1 MPRASAWDP
10 ERASGFLTQRA
21 VLQEWCYQRPS
32 SYMLVGPA
40 RSMNYSTRK
49 DLLRK
54 WETAR
59 SCTALLY
66 VTGDRPG
73 LETQVHSEVLDF
85 FAKHLDE
92 IGTVRTISFFLHTR
106 GGSTLAAWS
115 LVNLIR
121 QFTERLE
128 IIVPAKAHSAGTL
141 MCLGADSIMM
151 TRQATLGPIDP
162 SVNGPLNP
170 EIPGAP
176 PQQRAPVS
184 VEAIN
189 GYIAFAKDQAGLS
202 SEDARLAVLRALF
215 DRVHPLVLGDVYRS
229 RTQIRML
236 GRRLIKRHLTDED
249 RINKVLDFLCSE
261 SGSHDYTI
269 YRQEA
274 RDELGLRVERPDDVL
289 YPIIRDIHRSYA
301 DEMRFGTPLNPEAL
315 LADQPQAKYSHVR
328 ALIESVGAGSH
339 RFVSEGTLSRQQIQV
354 APGVMQPAVADAR
367 SFEGWRH
374 ET

>member
-1 MPRASAWDP
+1 MTHR
-10 ERASGFLTQRA
+10 ERK
-21 VLQEWCYQRPS
+21 VLLQSWEK
-32 SYMLVGPA
+32 A
-40 RSMNYSTRK
+40 RHSTAI
-49 DLLRK
+49 LF
-54 WETAR
+54 
-59 SCTALLY
+59 

-73 LETQVHSEVLDF
+73 LETQIHSEVLGF
-85 FAKHLDE
+85 FAQHLDR
-92 IGTVRTISFFLHTR
+92 IGTAKTISLFLHTR

-189 GYIAFAKDQAGLS
+189 GYLSFAKDEAGLTS
-202 SEDARLAVLRALF
+202 DEARLGVLRALL
-215 DRVHPLVLGDVYRS
+215 DRVHPLVLGEVYRS

-236 GRRLIKRHLTDED
+236 GRRLIKRQLADED
-249 RINKVLDFLCSE
+249 KVTKVLDFLCSE

-274 RDELGLRVERPDDVL
+274 RDELGLKVERPDDAL
-289 YPIIRDIHRSYA
+289 YEIIRELHSSYS
-301 DEMRFGTPLNPEAL
+301 DEMKFGNPFNPEAQ
-315 LADQPQAKYSHVR
+315 LAGQPQASYSHVR
-328 ALIESVGAGSH
+328 ALVESTDGGSH
-339 RFVSEGTLSRQQIQV
+339 HFVSEGTLTRQQVQV
-354 APGVMQPAVADAR
+354 APGVLQPAVSDLR

-374 ET
+374 SP

>member
-1 MPRASAWDP
+1 
-10 ERASGFLTQRA
+10 
-21 VLQEWCYQRPS
+21 
-32 SYMLVGPA
+32 
-40 RSMNYSTRK
+40 MNYSTRK

-73 LETQVHSEVLDF
+73 LETQVHPEVLDF
-85 FAKHLDE
+85 FAQHLDG
-92 IGTVRTISFFLHTR
+92 IGTVETISLFLHTR

-115 LVNLIR
+115 LVNLVR
-121 QFTERLE
+121 QFTKRLE
-128 IIVPAKAHSAGTL
+128 IVVPAKAHSAGTL

-189 GYIAFAKDQAGLS
+189 GYIAFAKKEAGLS
-202 SEDARLAVLRALF
+202 SEEARLGVLRALS

-236 GRRLIKRHLTDED
+236 GRRLIKGHLSDEG

-274 RDELGLRVERPDDVL
+274 RDELGLRVERPTDET
-289 YPIIRDIHRSYA
+289 YAIIRDLHRSYS
-301 DEMRFGTPLNPEAL
+301 DEMKFGTPLNPEAI
-315 LADQPQAKYSHVR
+315 LAGQPQAKYSHVR

-339 RFVSEGTLSRQQIQV
+339 RFVSEGMLSRQQIQV

-374 ET
+374 EN

>member
-1 MPRASAWDP
+1 M
-10 ERASGFLTQRA
+10 
-21 VLQEWCYQRPS
+21 
-32 SYMLVGPA
+32 
-40 RSMNYSTRK
+40 
-49 DLLRK
+49 
-54 WETAR
+54 
-59 SCTALLY
+59 LY

-73 LETQVHSEVLDF
+73 LETQIHPEVLDF
-85 FAKHLDE
+85 FAQHLDG
-92 IGTVRTISFFLHTR
+92 IGTVKTVSLFLHTR

-189 GYIAFAKDQAGLS
+189 GFLAFAKNEADLS
-202 SEDARLAVLRALF
+202 SEEARLSVLRTLS
-215 DRVHPLVLGDVYRS
+215 DRVHPLVLGEVYRS

-236 GRRLIKRHLTDED
+236 GRRLIRRQLADD
-249 RINKVLDFLCSE
+249 GQIDKVLDFLCSE

-274 RDELGLRVERPDDVL
+274 RDELGLKVERPDDDL
-289 YPIIRDIHRSYA
+289 YAMIRDLYRSYA
-301 DEMRFGTPLNPEAL
+301 GEMKFGDPFSPEAV
-315 LADQPQAKYSHVR
+315 LAGQPQAGYAHVR
-328 ALIESVGAGSH
+328 ALIESTGGGSH
-339 RFVSEGTLSRQQIQV
+339 RYVSEGTLSRQQVQV
-354 APGVMQPAVADAR
+354 APGVMKPAVADSR
-367 SFEGWRH
+367 TFEGWRH

>member
-1 MPRASAWDP
+1 MTYQDRKQ
-10 ERASGFLTQRA
+10 L
-21 VLQEWCYQRPS
+21 LQ
-32 SYMLVGPA
+32 A
-40 RSMNYSTRK
+40 
-49 DLLRK
+49 

-59 SCTALLY
+59 GSTALLY

-73 LETQVHSEVLDF
+73 LETQVHSEVLDYF
-85 FAKHLDE
+85 SQHLDLV
-92 IGTVRTISFFLHTR
+92 GNAGSISLFLHTR

-115 LVNLIR
+115 LVNLLR
-121 QFTERLE
+121 QFTHRLE
-128 IIVPAKAHSAGTL
+128 IVVPSKAHSAGTL
-141 MCLGADSIMM
+141 MCLGADTIMM

-189 GYIAFAKDQAGLS
+189 GFIAFAKNEVGLESDQ
-202 SEDARLAVLRALF
+202 ARLAVLASLA
-215 DRVHPLVLGDVYRS
+215 DRVHPLVLGEVYRS

-236 GRRLIKRHLTDED
+236 GQKLIRRQLTDENQ
-249 RINKVLDFLCSE
+249 IKKVLDFLCSE

-274 RDELGLRVERPDDVL
+274 RDDLGLKVERPDDSL
-289 YPIIRDIHRSYA
+289 YEIIRDVHRSYSK
-301 DEMRFGTPLNPEAL
+301 EMALGTPLSPQAI
-315 LADQPQAKYSHVR
+315 LAGQPQARYSHVR
-328 ALIESVGAGSH
+328 AIVESTVGGSH
-339 RFVSEGTLSRQQIQV
+339 RFVSEGEITRQQMSG
-354 APGVMQPAVADAR
+354 PGGITQTAFSDSR
-367 SFEGWRH
+367 TFEGWRH

>member
-1 MPRASAWDP
+1 
-10 ERASGFLTQRA
+10 
-21 VLQEWCYQRPS
+21 
-32 SYMLVGPA
+32 
-40 RSMNYSTRK
+40 MNYQTRQ
-49 DLLRK
+49 DLLRR
-54 WETAR
+54 WEAAR
-59 SCTALLY
+59 QCTALLY

-73 LETQVHSEVLDF
+73 LETQIHPEVLDF
-85 FAKHLDE
+85 FAQHLDG
-92 IGTVRTISFFLHTR
+92 IGTVEKISLFLHTR

-121 QFTERLE
+121 QFTNRVE
-128 IIVPAKAHSAGTL
+128 IVVPAKAHSAGTL

-189 GYIAFAKDQAGLS
+189 GYIAFAKKEAGLS
-202 SEDARLAVLRALF
+202 SEEARLGVLRALS
-215 DRVHPLVLGDVYRS
+215 DRVHPLVLGEVYRS

-236 GRRLIKRHLTDED
+236 GRRLIKGHLANEEQ
-249 RINKVLDFLCSE
+249 INKVLDFLCSE

-274 RDELGLRVERPDDVL
+274 RDELGLRVERPTDET
-289 YPIIRDIHRSYA
+289 YAIIRDLHQSYSA
-301 DEMRFGTPLNPEAL
+301 EMNFGTPLNQEAI
-315 LADQPQAKYSHVR
+315 LAGQPQAQYSHVR
-328 ALIESVGAGSH
+328 ALIESVGSGSH
-339 RFVSEGTLSRQQIQV
+339 RFVSEGTLSRQQIQIV
-354 APGVMQPAVADAR
+354 PGVMQQAVADAR
-367 SFEGWRH
+367 AFEGWRH
-374 ET
+374 EN